1 MLNVEQEEVPKES
14 TPSAEAPQEQAP
26 PPEKVAI
33 PEIKP
38 VEVPKMG
45 SFGALVLM
53 ATILT
58 IAGAGILYFMTLS
71 KGKSIEQK
79 NTEFTNLQ
87 TMLNE
92 GQLGQLNKDLGEI
105 VTGQTALDN
114 ALKSRIYWSKFWNE
128 LNNATPK
135 TVAYTTMTVD
145 KAGSVAVSGTAA
157 DFSAVAKLM
166 VSLQHAPIFS
176 TVELAGTSVK
186 EEGGKK
192 QTVFSLK
199 LQVNPEKLK

>member
-1 MLNVEQEEVPKES
+1 MLNVEQEDVPKES
-14 TPSAEAPQEQAP
+14 TPPVEAPQTPAP
-26 PPEKVAI
+26 EPEKEAI
-33 PEIKP
+33 PDIKP

-79 NTEFTNLQ
+79 RTEFTNLQ
-87 TMLNE
+87 TMIGE

-105 VTGQTALDN
+105 VTGQTALDS
-114 ALKSRIYWSKFWNE
+114 ALKGRIYWSKFWNE
-128 LNNATPK
+128 LNNVTPK
-135 TVAYTTMTVD
+135 SVAYTTMTVD
-145 KAGSVAVSGTAA
+145 KAGSVAVSGTAT

-176 TVELAGTSVK
+176 SVQLGGTSIK
-186 EEGGKK
+186 DEGGKK
-192 QTVFSLK
+192 QTIFSLK
-199 LQVNPEKLK
+199 LQVNPEQLK